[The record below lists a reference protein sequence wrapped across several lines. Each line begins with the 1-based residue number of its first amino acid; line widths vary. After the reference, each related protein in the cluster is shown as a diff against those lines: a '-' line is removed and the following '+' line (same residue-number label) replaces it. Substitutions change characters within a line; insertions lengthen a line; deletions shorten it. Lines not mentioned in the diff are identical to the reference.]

1 MSEISN
7 YEAQKKKLQGLCDEH
22 NFTFRFFKD
31 RYPITLG
38 ITPINDV
45 ATQMDML
52 GNVEETGYCSQDS
65 SMCWYFEN
73 SELKTKV
80 KGTFSIDKVLRTKIE
95 NILLKMISFWQQ
107 YFFRDLIRVLI
118 IRPTS
123 MLPGTASGISQ
134 KMLLCRK
141 MQIMSSIFTRWVTSR
156 LTFTRPAM

>member
-31 RYPITLG
+31 RYPITLV

-80 KGTFSIDKVLRTKIE
+80 KGTFSIDKVLRTKME
-95 NILLKMISFWQQ
+95 NGKLRNFGVPVPDVPDSNSQRDSQQ
-107 YFFRDLIRVLI
+107 DTKQGA
-118 IRPTS
+118 PQDD
-123 MLPGTASGISQ
+123 PDDDDE
-134 KMLLCRK
+134 
-141 MQIMSSIFTRWVTSR
+141 
-156 LTFTRPAM
+156 PAEDSAEDDTEE

>member
-31 RYPITLG
+31 RYPITLV

-80 KGTFSIDKVLRTKIE
+80 NGLQNSRNLRLRT
-95 NILLKMISFWQQ
+95 
-107 YFFRDLIRVLI
+107 RVLI
-118 IRPTS
+118 IRPMNT
-123 MLPGTASGISQ
+123 LPGTASGISQ